1 MSSPGPVAPPPPA
14 APAAPPKKRYSVIQA
29 IYMAFYSG
37 DLYQD
42 VAQRWHGVGAAYLL
56 LLVTLCWLPML
67 IKIHVGFAD
76 FASHDAPKIV
86 GQIPPITIDKGKVS
100 TTVETPYFIKDPDN
114 GRELAIVDTSGQ
126 ITSLDGRDA
135 KVLLTQNKL
144 VTRQSTAE
152 VREYDLSQVQH
163 FEFTRER
170 AQDWLTTFKD
180 LFVPILAPFAIL
192 FGYIYRILQLL
203 LYAAIGMGF
212 ASASNV
218 KLEYGTLMRLAAVAV
233 TPAMI
238 INTASDVWGK
248 SIPFWWLICFAIA
261 MCYLFFAVKSA
272 APAAKTG
279 AAQTGA

>member
-1 MSSPGPVAPPPPA
+1 MSSTGPVAPQPPA
-14 APAAPPKKRYSVIQA
+14 APPAPLKKRYSVIQA

-42 VAQRWHGVGAAYLL
+42 VAERWHGVGAGYLL
-56 LLVTLCWLPML
+56 LLVALCWLPVL

-76 FASHDAPKIV
+76 FASHDAPKII

-100 TTVETPYFIKDPDN
+100 TAVDMPYFIKDPDN
-114 GRELAIVDTSGQ
+114 GRELAIIDTTGQ

-135 KVLLTQNKL
+135 KILLTQSKL
-144 VTRQSTAE
+144 VTRQSPSE

-163 FEFTRER
+163 FEINREKVL
-170 AQDWLTTFKD
+170 DWLLTFKD
-180 LFVPILAPFAIL
+180 LFVLILAPFAIL

-212 ASASNV
+212 ASATNV

-238 INTASDVWGK
+238 IDAAHDVWGK
-248 SIPFWWLICFAIA
+248 GIPFWWLICFAIA

-272 APAAKTG
+272 A
-279 AAQTGA
+279 AAQAGRPRAV